1 MAEPW
6 EIKAAE
12 ARAEMAEL
20 PDSALASYLAHADV
34 MRNMSVQVPEHFMTK
49 TDTKVRYAEEEYQKR
64 KERGN
69 TKIRDL
75 YYDAGMD
82 LLDKARTVEQPYIRD
97 VPPGERGIDTAHRR
111 FLQNF
116 GPAMPPSFV
125 ESVEDAFPSYGEN
138 EQTYAYGGPVMPGN
152 IYDRRMFRMAN
163 GGMMPPMAAAPPM
176 QPAMPPQG
184 ALPPELAAMMG
195 TGGGGAGG
203 MPPQLA
209 AMMGGGG
216 GGQQPITDPSQLPP
230 EVLQAAD
237 ENLSAATNELLEQ
250 ELAAAS
256 GEEAARSMANV
267 AAAGDITGLLNAVW
281 DDNRTL
287 DEYRSELAAVVGA
300 EDAAQTPDSVLALV
314 QPTLQLAQMDQGVGA
329 LMQEELAEMGADPGG
344 ITGLAAKS
352 AVADSMAAETG
363 ALVNAVGGMS
373 GGQPPMMM
381 EESVDMLAAGPGGM
395 EDVTETMVTG
405 PYA

>member
-1 MAEPW
+1 
-6 EIKAAE
+6 
-12 ARAEMAEL
+12 
-20 PDSALASYLAHADV
+20 
-34 MRNMSVQVPEHFMTK
+34 
-49 TDTKVRYAEEEYQKR
+49 
-64 KERGN
+64 
-69 TKIRDL
+69 
-75 YYDAGMD
+75 
-82 LLDKARTVEQPYIRD
+82 
-97 VPPGERGIDTAHRR
+97 
-111 FLQNF
+111 
-116 GPAMPPSFV
+116 
-125 ESVEDAFPSYGEN
+125 
-138 EQTYAYGGPVMPGN
+138 
-152 IYDRRMFRMAN
+152 
-163 GGMMPPMAAAPPM
+163 MMPPMTAGPPM

-195 TGGGGAGG
+195 GGGGGAGG
-203 MPPQLA
+203 MPPELA

-237 ENLSAATNELLEQ
+237 ENLSAATNELLQ
-250 ELAAAS
+250 EELAAS
-256 GEEAARSMANV
+256 GEETAQSMA
-267 AAAGDITGLLNAVW
+267 AADDITGLLNAVW

-287 DEYRSELAAVVGA
+287 DEYRSDLAAVVGA

-314 QPTLQLAQMDQGVGA
+314 QPTLQLAQLDQGVGA

-352 AVADSMAAETG
+352 AVADSIAAETG
-363 ALVNAVGGMS
+363 ALVDAVGGMS
-373 GGQPPMMM
+373 GEQPPMMM